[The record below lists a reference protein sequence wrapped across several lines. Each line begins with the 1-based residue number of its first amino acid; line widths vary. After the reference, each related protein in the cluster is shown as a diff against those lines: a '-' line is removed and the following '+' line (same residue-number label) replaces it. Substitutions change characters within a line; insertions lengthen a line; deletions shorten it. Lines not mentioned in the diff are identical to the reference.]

1 MNPGFEWSDPY
12 CTTTGWDTEPT
23 LYSHSYIEFKM
34 CKNIVK
40 KFGSFEC
47 VKLLNL
53 LCFKH
58 NLLREIC
65 GLQLPVPNLENLNKV
80 WRGFEVVKFGLHLGL
95 LLTHQHALQARMVR
109 ESSWN

>member
-47 VKLLNL
+47 V
-53 LCFKH
+53 
-58 NLLREIC
+58 
-65 GLQLPVPNLENLNKV
+65 Q
-80 WRGFEVVKFGLHLGL
+80 
-95 LLTHQHALQARMVR
+95 TA
-109 ESSWN
+109 